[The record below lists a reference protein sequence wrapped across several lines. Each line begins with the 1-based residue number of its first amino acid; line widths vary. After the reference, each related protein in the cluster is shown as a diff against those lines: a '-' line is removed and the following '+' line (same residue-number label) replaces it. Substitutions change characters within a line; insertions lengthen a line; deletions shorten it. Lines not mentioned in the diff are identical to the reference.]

1 MAELTAARKRLRR
14 KAQLKDKDLKKLS
27 YEEAVKRLEEIVQ
40 MLENADISLEES
52 LALFQE
58 GIALSSYCREKL
70 AEIEYR
76 VEYLLKQD
84 QQSFDQISLESQS
97 VQREEDE
104 L

>member
-1 MAELTAARKRLRR
+1 M
-14 KAQLKDKDLKKLS
+14 KDKDLKKLS

-40 MLENADISLEES
+40 LLENADISLEES

-84 QQSFDQISLESQS
+84 QQSFDQISLESQPG
-97 VQREEDE
+97 QKEEDE

>member
-1 MAELTAARKRLRR
+1 M
-14 KAQLKDKDLKKLS
+14 QLKDKDLKKLS

-40 MLENADISLEES
+40 LLENADISLEES

-84 QQSFDQISLESQS
+84 QQSFDQISLESQPG
-97 VQREEDE
+97 QKEEDE

>member
-1 MAELTAARKRLRR
+1 M
-14 KAQLKDKDLKKLS
+14 KDKDLKKLS